1 MAKEKEED
9 QKTSLVSTQL
19 IQSLPEADKA
29 QALEKLFPGA
39 TSRFFELIAE
49 EGNHR
54 KAVEVKTIENEEK
67 KSKRYHNRRVI
78 AMSFGLF
85 IGFIALGLSTL
96 IILKTDQWSAQ
107 LSGSLLGAGG
117 VLGLIKVYLDY
128 EK

>member
-67 KSKRYHNRRVI
+67 KAERQAAREAKKIEKAEQKIVEDAKKAEKKPESHRIYTKAARVSHRKRFSR
-78 AMSFGLF
+78 
-85 IGFIALGLSTL
+85 
-96 IILKTDQWSAQ
+96 
-107 LSGSLLGAGG
+107 
-117 VLGLIKVYLDY
+117 
-128 EK
+128 